1 MNTSRTPTTIG
12 QSAKRLIFCLSLI
25 LVWLFFL
32 PLSVSAET
40 TVLML
45 GDSLTAGYGVEK
57 EQAFPAL
64 VEKHLKNQNIS
75 DVKVIN
81 GGFSGST
88 TASALSRLRWYLRIK
103 PDILVLAL
111 GGNDGLRG
119 LGVKEIEKNLAATIE
134 LAKKQG
140 MTVVLAGMQMP
151 PNYGDIY
158 TRQFAAVYP
167 TLSKRYHVELIP
179 FLLEGVGGQVDLNI
193 ADGIHPNPDGHK
205 IVAKTVL
212 QHLMP
217 ILTDAQKGSVSKAQ

>member
-1 MNTSRTPTTIG
+1 MPVQYS
-12 QSAKRLIFCLSLI
+12 FCLSFI
-25 LVWLFFL
+25 LALSFFL
-32 PLSVSAET
+32 PLSALAET

-45 GDSLTAGYGVEK
+45 GDSLTAGYGVER

-64 VEKHLKNQNIS
+64 VEKHLKNQNIIN
-75 DVKVIN
+75 VKVIN

-158 TRQFAAVYP
+158 TRQFAMVYP
-167 TLSKRYHVELIP
+167 TLSKRYQVALIP

-193 ADGIHPNPDGHK
+193 ADGIHPNPEGHK